1 MINLEKQN
9 ASDIVRLTSS
19 KAVRYSRQHK
29 EETHNRLLKKA
40 AEEFQRNGV
49 QGTGIAPLM
58 GQLGLTHGGFY
69 AHFDSKNELIAEATG
84 PMFEDGLSRR
94 MLAAAAA
101 APKGKAV
108 RALVTHYL
116 SPEHRDSPQ
125 GCALA
130 GLAGEMARQPEP
142 VRNAYISAMNHRL
155 ERIAALLP
163 GDDEKAR
170 FDRARLLMA
179 GMAGT
184 MMIAK
189 AMTDRDVS
197 DHFLEQARAVY
208 VGAFESVP
216 QRKGTK
222 G

>member
-1 MINLEKQN
+1 M
-9 ASDIVRLTSS
+9 
-19 KAVRYSRQHK
+19 RYSRQHK
-29 EETHNRLLKKA
+29 EETHNRLLTKA
-40 AEEFQRNGV
+40 AAEFRRNGM

-84 PMFEDGLSRR
+84 PMFEDRLARR
-94 MLAAAAA
+94 MLAAAEA
-101 APKGKAV
+101 APKGKAI
-108 RALVTHYL
+108 RAIVTHYL
-116 SPEHRDSPQ
+116 SPQHRDSPE

-142 VRNAYISAMNHRL
+142 VRNAYISAMNDRL
-155 ERIAALLP
+155 KRIAGLLP

-170 FDRARLLMA
+170 FDQARLLMA

-189 AMTDRDVS
+189 TMTDRDVS
-197 DHFLEQARAVY
+197 DHFLEQARAFY
-208 VGAFESVP
+208 AAAFESAP
-216 QRKGTK
+216 QQKATK
-222 G
+222 A

>member
-1 MINLEKQN
+1 M
-9 ASDIVRLTSS
+9 
-19 KAVRYSRQHK
+19 RYSRRHK

-40 AEEFQRNGV
+40 AEEFRRNGV

-58 GQLGLTHGGFY
+58 GRLGLTHGGFY

-84 PMFEDGLSRR
+84 PMFEDALSRR
-94 MLAAAAA
+94 MLAAAEA
-101 APKGKAV
+101 APKGKGV
-108 RALVTHYL
+108 RAIVNHYL
-116 SPEHRDSPQ
+116 SAQHRDNPE

-142 VRNAYISAMNHRL
+142 VRNAYMSALSHRL
-155 ERIAALLP
+155 KRIAALLP

-170 FDRARLLMA
+170 FDRARLLVA

-189 AMTDRDVS
+189 AMTDREVS
-197 DHFLEQARAVY
+197 DHFLEQARAFY
-208 VGAFESVP
+208 AAAFETGM
-216 QRKGTK
+216 QRNAT
-222 G
+222 

>member
-1 MINLEKQN
+1 M
-9 ASDIVRLTSS
+9 
-19 KAVRYSRQHK
+19 RYSRRHK

-40 AEEFQRNGV
+40 AEEFRRNGV

-58 GQLGLTHGGFY
+58 GRLGLTHGGFY
-69 AHFDSKNELIAEATG
+69 AHFDSKNELIVEATG
-84 PMFEDGLSRR
+84 PMFEDALSQR
-94 MLAAAAA
+94 MLAAAEA

-108 RALVTHYL
+108 QAIVTHYL
-116 SPEHRDSPQ
+116 SSQHRDSRE

-155 ERIAALLP
+155 KRIAALLP

-170 FDRARLLMA
+170 LDRARLLVA

-189 AMTDRDVS
+189 AMTDRDLS
-197 DHFLEQARAVY
+197 DHFLEQARAFY
-208 VGAFESVP
+208 AAAFATAP
-216 QRKGTK
+216 QQKATK
-222 G
+222 A

>member
-1 MINLEKQN
+1 M
-9 ASDIVRLTSS
+9 
-19 KAVRYSRQHK
+19 RYSRRHK

-40 AEEFQRNGV
+40 AEEFRRNGV

-58 GQLGLTHGGFY
+58 GRLGLTHGGFY

-84 PMFEDGLSRR
+84 PMFEDALSRR
-94 MLAAAAA
+94 MLAAAET

-108 RALVTHYL
+108 RAIVTHYL
-116 SPEHRDSPQ
+116 SPEHRDSGE

-130 GLAGEMARQPEP
+130 GLGGEMARQPEP
-142 VRNAYISAMNHRL
+142 VRNAYMSALNHRL
-155 ERIAALLP
+155 KRIAALLP

-170 FDRARLLMA
+170 FDRARLLVA

-189 AMTDRDVS
+189 AMTDREVS
-197 DHFLEQARAVY
+197 DHFLEQARAFY
-208 VGAFESVP
+208 AAAFESTP
-216 QRKGTK
+216 QRKATK
-222 G
+222 A

>member
-1 MINLEKQN
+1 M
-9 ASDIVRLTSS
+9 
-19 KAVRYSRQHK
+19 RYSRRHK

-40 AEEFQRNGV
+40 AEEFRRNGV

-58 GQLGLTHGGFY
+58 GRLGLTHGGFY

-84 PMFEDGLSRR
+84 PMFEDRLARR
-94 MLAAAAA
+94 MLAAAEA

-108 RALVTHYL
+108 RAIVTHYL
-116 SPEHRDSPQ
+116 SPQHRDSPE

-142 VRNAYISAMNHRL
+142 VRNAYISAMNDRL
-155 ERIAALLP
+155 KRIAALLP
-163 GDDEKAR
+163 DDDEKAR
-170 FDRARLLMA
+170 LDQARLLMA
-179 GMAGT
+179 GMSGT

-197 DHFLEQARAVY
+197 DHFLEQARAFY
-208 VGAFESVP
+208 VAAFESAL
-216 QRKGTK
+216 QQKATK
-222 G
+222 A

>member
-1 MINLEKQN
+1 M
-9 ASDIVRLTSS
+9 
-19 KAVRYSRQHK
+19 RYSRQHK

-40 AEEFQRNGV
+40 AEEFRRNGV
-49 QGTGIAPLM
+49 QSTGIAPLM

-69 AHFDSKNELIAEATG
+69 AHFESKNELIAQATV
-84 PMFEDGLSRR
+84 PMFEDRLARR
-94 MLAAAAA
+94 MLAAAEA

-108 RALVTHYL
+108 RAIVTHYL
-116 SPEHRDSPQ
+116 SPQHRDSPE

-142 VRNAYISAMNHRL
+142 VRNAYISAMNDRL
-155 ERIAALLP
+155 KRIAVLLP

-170 FDRARLLMA
+170 FDQARLLMA

-197 DHFLEQARAVY
+197 DHFLEQARAFY
-208 VGAFESVP
+208 VAAFESAP
-216 QRKGTK
+216 QQKATK
-222 G
+222 A

>member
-1 MINLEKQN
+1 M
-9 ASDIVRLTSS
+9 
-19 KAVRYSRQHK
+19 RYSRQHK
-29 EETHNRLLKKA
+29 DETHNRLLKKA
-40 AEEFQRNGV
+40 AEEFRRNGV

-69 AHFDSKNELIAEATG
+69 AHFDSKNELIAQATG
-84 PMFEDGLSRR
+84 PMFEDGLAGR
-94 MLAAAAA
+94 MFAAAEA

-108 RALVTHYL
+108 RALVNHYL
-116 SPEHRDSPQ
+116 SPQHRDSPE

-155 ERIAALLP
+155 KRIAALLP
-163 GDDEKAR
+163 GDDQKAS

-197 DHFLEQARAVY
+197 DHFLEQARAFY
-208 VGAFESVP
+208 AAAFETGP
-216 QRKGTK
+216 QRNATK
-222 G
+222 S

>member
-1 MINLEKQN
+1 M
-9 ASDIVRLTSS
+9 
-19 KAVRYSRQHK
+19 RYSRQHK
-29 EETHNRLLKKA
+29 DETHNRLLKKA
-40 AEEFQRNGV
+40 AEEFRRNGV
-49 QGTGIAPLM
+49 QSTGIAPLM
-58 GQLGLTHGGFY
+58 GRLGLTHGGFY

-94 MLAAAAA
+94 MLAAAEA
-101 APKGKAV
+101 APKGNAV
-108 RALVTHYL
+108 RTIVTHYL
-116 SPEHRDSPQ
+116 SQEHRDSPQ

-130 GLAGEMARQPEP
+130 GLAGEMARQPEA

-155 ERIAALLP
+155 KRIAALLP

-170 FDRARLLMA
+170 FDRARLLMT

-197 DHFLEQARAVY
+197 DHFLKQARAFY
-208 VGAFESVP
+208 AAAFESAP
-216 QRKGTK
+216 QRKAK
-222 G
+222 KA

>member
-1 MINLEKQN
+1 M
-9 ASDIVRLTSS
+9 
-19 KAVRYSRQHK
+19 RYSRRHK

-40 AEEFQRNGV
+40 AEAFRCNGV

-69 AHFDSKNELIAEATG
+69 AHFGSKNELIAQATG
-84 PMFEDGLSRR
+84 PMFEDSLAER
-94 MLAAAAA
+94 MLAAAEA
-101 APKGKAV
+101 APQGKGV
-108 RALVTHYL
+108 RAIVNHYL
-116 SPEHRDSPQ
+116 SPEHRDSRE

-155 ERIAALLP
+155 KRIAALLP

-197 DHFLEQARAVY
+197 DHFLQQARAFY
-208 VGAFESVP
+208 AAAFESAP
-216 QRKGTK
+216 QRKATK
-222 G
+222 A

>member
-1 MINLEKQN
+1 M
-9 ASDIVRLTSS
+9 
-19 KAVRYSRQHK
+19 RYSRQHK

-40 AEEFQRNGV
+40 AEEFRRNGV

-69 AHFDSKNELIAEATG
+69 AHFDSKNELIAQATG
-84 PMFEDGLSRR
+84 PMFEDGLAER
-94 MLAAAAA
+94 MFAAAEA
-101 APKGKAV
+101 APEGKRV
-108 RALVTHYL
+108 REIVNHYL
-116 SPEHRDSPQ
+116 SPQHRDSPE

-130 GLAGEMARQPEP
+130 SLAGEMTRQPKP

-155 ERIAALLP
+155 KRIAALLP

-197 DHFLEQARAVY
+197 DHFLEQARAFY
-208 VGAFESVP
+208 AAAFASGP
-216 QRKGTK
+216 QQKATK
-222 G
+222 A

>member
-1 MINLEKQN
+1 M
-9 ASDIVRLTSS
+9 
-19 KAVRYSRQHK
+19 RYSRQHK

-40 AEEFQRNGV
+40 AQEFRRNGV

-69 AHFDSKNELIAEATG
+69 AHFDSKNELIAQATG
-84 PMFEDGLSRR
+84 PMFEDGLARR
-94 MLAAAAA
+94 MLAAAEA
-101 APKGKAV
+101 APKGKSV
-108 RALVTHYL
+108 RAIVSYYL
-116 SPEHRDSPQ
+116 SPQHRDSPE

-142 VRNAYISAMNHRL
+142 VRNAYISAMNDQL
-155 ERIAALLP
+155 KRIAALLP

-170 FDRARLLMA
+170 FDQARLLMA

-189 AMTDRDVS
+189 AITDRDVS
-197 DHFLEQARAVY
+197 DHFLEQARAFY
-208 VGAFESVP
+208 AAAFESAP
-216 QRKGTK
+216 QPKATK
-222 G
+222 T

>member
-1 MINLEKQN
+1 M
-9 ASDIVRLTSS
+9 
-19 KAVRYSRQHK
+19 RYSRRHK

-94 MLAAAAA
+94 MLAAAEA

-142 VRNAYISAMNHRL
+142 VRNAYISALNHRL
-155 ERIAALLP
+155 KRIAALLR

-170 FDRARLLMA
+170 FDQARLLMA

-197 DHFLEQARAVY
+197 DHFLEQAQAFY
-208 VGAFESVP
+208 AAAFESAP
-216 QRKGTK
+216 QRKVTK
-222 G
+222 A

>member
-94 MLAAAAA
+94 VLAAAEA

-189 AMTDRDVS
+189 AVTDRDVS
-197 DHFLEQARAVY
+197 DHFLEQARAFY
-208 VGAFESVP
+208 AAAFGSVP
-216 QRKGTK
+216 QRKATK
-222 G
+222 A